1 MSTILLYNHGGCEN
15 RGCEA
20 IVRSTSAL
28 FAKRDATVLL
38 ATDQK
43 AYDRLVGLDDVK
55 YIFSSTISPMS
66 VRRLINSVAFRLGA
80 SRESELARKYS
91 LVIRAGRR
99 SICLSIGGDTYCY
112 GPQEHLYVINRR
124 LKRAGRPTVLWCC
137 SIEPDIIS
145 GELLED
151 LASYDMIVARES
163 ITEEA
168 LRSAGLPV
176 RRCCDPAFTLKTWKL
191 PLPDGWRNR
200 EEGTGTIGINVSP
213 LVLGKAKD
221 RAAAVEAFKALIR
234 HILETSDDAVALVP
248 HVTWEH
254 DNDLDALN
262 EIREPFMDESRVL
275 MLPATL
281 DAQMLKGYISRM
293 KALVTARTHASIAGY
308 SSCVPTLVIGY
319 SVKARG
325 IARDLFGSE
334 EGHLLPVQELHSAEQ
349 LIGAYDALIA
359 RGLDEREYLIHKL
372 PEYKRELDEVAYA
385 VMKLE
390 G

>member
-1 MSTILLYNHGGCEN
+1 MSRVLLYNHGGCEN

-20 IVRSTSAL
+20 IVRSTAAL
-28 FAKRDATVLL
+28 FAKREVTVLL

-55 YIFSSTISPMS
+55 RIFSSTISPMS
-66 VRRLINSVAFRLGA
+66 VSRLVNSVAFRLGA
-80 SRESELARKYS
+80 SRESEVARKYS
-91 LVIRAGRR
+91 PVIRAGRG

-112 GPQEHLYVINRR
+112 GRQEHLYVINKR

-137 SIEPDIIS
+137 SIEPDIIR
-145 GELLED
+145 GELLDD
-151 LASYDMIVARES
+151 LASYDLIVARES
-163 ITEEA
+163 ITYEA
-168 LRSAGLPV
+168 LRAAGLPV
-176 RRCCDPAFTLKTWKL
+176 MLSCDPAFTLKTWKL
-191 PLPDGWRNR
+191 PLPDGWRSDGGA
-200 EEGTGTIGINVSP
+200 GTVGINVSP
-213 LVLGKAKD
+213 LVLDRAKD
-221 RAAAVEAFKALIR
+221 RRAAVDAFIALIR

-262 EIREPFMDESRVL
+262 EIREPFMDEQRVL

-334 EGHLLPVQELHSAEQ
+334 EGHLLPVQELHAPEQ
-349 LIGAYDALIA
+349 LIGAYDAMLDRAQEERAYLIRKLPEYR
-359 RGLDEREYLIHKL
+359 RGLDEA
-372 PEYKRELDEVAYA
+372 AYA

>member
-1 MSTILLYNHGGCEN
+1 MNDDMTNDTALESTG
-15 RGCEA
+15 R
-20 IVRSTSAL
+20 
-28 FAKRDATVLL
+28 
-38 ATDQK
+38 
-43 AYDRLVGLDDVK
+43 K
-55 YIFSSTISPMS
+55 Y
-66 VRRLINSVAFRLGA
+66 RLGIA
-80 SRESELARKYS
+80 LSGGGARGFAHAGALMAIEEAGLKPDVVAGVSAGSVVAVLYAAGVRPADIPRLFSNAGMSDFTTLS
-91 LVIRAGRR
+91 LGQGGL
-99 SICLSIGGDTYCY
+99 LSAEKFKKFVMKAIGGYT
-112 GPQEHLYVINRR
+112 R
-124 LKRAGRPTVLWCC
+124 
-137 SIEPDIIS
+137 
-145 GELLED
+145 LED
-151 LASYDMIVARES
+151 LPMPVYIGVTDFDRGVATEFHRGPIGDVMLASCSIPIVFRPVN
-163 ITEEA
+163 IDGVNYVDGGV
-168 LRSAGLPV
+168 LRNHPAWIL
-176 RRCCDPAFTLKTWKL
+176 RDKCDKL
-191 PLPDGWRNR
+191 
-200 EEGTGTIGINVSP
+200 IGINVSP

-254 DNDLDALN
+254 DNDLDALS

-359 RGLDEREYLIHKL
+359 RGPDERNYLIHKL

>member
-1 MSTILLYNHGGCEN
+1 MSRILLYNHGGCEN

-20 IVRSTSAL
+20 IVRSTAAL
-28 FAKRDATVLL
+28 FAKRNVTVLL

-43 AYDRLVGLDDVK
+43 AYDQLLGLDDVK
-55 YIFSSTISPMS
+55 RVFSSTISPMS
-66 VRRLINSVAFRLGA
+66 VSRLVNSVAFRLGA
-80 SRESELARKYS
+80 SRESEVARKYS
-91 LVIRAGRR
+91 PVIRAGKN
-99 SICLSIGGDTYCY
+99 SICLSVGGDTYCY
-112 GPQEHLYVINRR
+112 GRQEHLYVINRR

-137 SIEPDIIS
+137 SIEPDLIK

-151 LASYDMIVARES
+151 LASYDLIVARES
-163 ITEEA
+163 ITFDA
-168 LRSAGLPV
+168 LQAAGLPAMLS
-176 RRCCDPAFTLKTWKL
+176 CDPAFTLMTWKL
-191 PLPDGWRNR
+191 PLPDGWRSADGA
-200 EEGTGTIGINVSP
+200 GTVGINVSP

>member
-1 MSTILLYNHGGCEN
+1 MSRILLYNHGGCEN

-20 IVRSTSAL
+20 IVRSTAAL
-28 FAKRDATVLL
+28 FAKRNVTVLL

-43 AYDRLVGLDDVK
+43 AYDQLLGLDDVK
-55 YIFSSTISPMS
+55 RVFSSTISPMS
-66 VRRLINSVAFRLGA
+66 VSRLVNSVAFRLGA
-80 SRESELARKYS
+80 SRESEVARKYS
-91 LVIRAGRR
+91 PVIHAGKN
-99 SICLSIGGDTYCY
+99 SICLSVGGDTYCY
-112 GPQEHLYVINRR
+112 GRQEHLYVINRR

-137 SIEPDIIS
+137 SIEPDIIN

-151 LASYDMIVARES
+151 LASYDLIVARES
-163 ITEEA
+163 ITFDA
-168 LRSAGLPV
+168 LQAAGLPAMLS
-176 RRCCDPAFTLKTWKL
+176 CDPAFTLMTWKL
-191 PLPDGWRNR
+191 PLPDGWRSAD
-200 EEGTGTIGINVSP
+200 GVGTIGINVSP
-213 LVLGKAKD
+213 LVLDRAKD
-221 RAAAVEAFKALIR
+221 RRAAVDAFIALIR
-234 HILETSDDAVALVP
+234 HILETSNDAVALVP

-262 EIREPFMDESRVL
+262 EIREPFVDEWRVI

-281 DAQMLKGYISRM
+281 DAQMLKGYIARM

-334 EGHLLPVQELHSAEQ
+334 EGHLLPVQELHAAEQ
-349 LIGAYDALIA
+349 LIGAYDALLA
-359 RGLDEREYLIHKL
+359 RAQEERSYLINKL
-372 PEYKRELDEVAYA
+372 PEYKRGLDEAAYA

>member
-1 MSTILLYNHGGCEN
+1 MSRILLYNHGGCEN

-20 IVRSTSAL
+20 IVRSTAAL
-28 FAKRDATVLL
+28 FAKRNVTVLL

-43 AYDRLVGLDDVK
+43 AYDQLLGLDDVK
-55 YIFSSTISPMS
+55 RVFSSTISPMS
-66 VRRLINSVAFRLGA
+66 VSRLVNSVAFRLGA
-80 SRESELARKYS
+80 SRESEVARKYS
-91 LVIRAGRR
+91 PVIRAGKN
-99 SICLSIGGDTYCY
+99 SICLSVGGDTYCY
-112 GPQEHLYVINRR
+112 GRQEHLYVINRR

-137 SIEPDIIS
+137 SIEPDLIK

-151 LASYDMIVARES
+151 LASYDLIVARES
-163 ITEEA
+163 ITFDA
-168 LRSAGLPV
+168 LQAAGLPAMLS
-176 RRCCDPAFTLKTWKL
+176 CDPAFTLMTWKL
-191 PLPDGWRNR
+191 PLPDGWRSADGA
-200 EEGTGTIGINVSP
+200 GTVGINVSP
-213 LVLGKAKD
+213 LVLDRAKD
-221 RAAAVEAFKALIR
+221 RRAAVDAFIALIR
-234 HILETSDDAVALVP
+234 HILETSNDAVALVP

-262 EIREPFMDESRVL
+262 EIREPFVDERRVI

-281 DAQMLKGYISRM
+281 DAQMLKGYIARM

-334 EGHLLPVQELHSAEQ
+334 EGHLLPVQELHAAEQ
-349 LIGAYDALIA
+349 LIGAYDALLA
-359 RGLDEREYLIHKL
+359 RAQEERSYLINKL
-372 PEYKRELDEVAYA
+372 PEYKRGLDEAAYA

>member
-1 MSTILLYNHGGCEN
+1 MSRILLYNHGGCEN

-20 IVRSTSAL
+20 IVRSTAAL
-28 FAKRDATVLL
+28 FVKREATVWL

-43 AYDRLVGLDDVK
+43 MYDRMVGLDDVK
-55 YIFSSTISPMS
+55 RIFSSTISPYS
-66 VRRLINSVAFRLGA
+66 VSRLVNSVAYRLGA
-80 SRESELARKYS
+80 SRESEVARKYS
-91 LVIRAGRR
+91 PVIRAGRY
-99 SICLSIGGDTYCY
+99 SICLSVGGDTYCY
-112 GPQEHLYVINRR
+112 GRPEHLYVINRR

-137 SIEPDIIS
+137 SIEPDIIR

-151 LASYDMIVARES
+151 LASYDLIVARES
-163 ITEEA
+163 ITYDA
-168 LRSAGLPV
+168 LRAAGLPALL
-176 RRCCDPAFTLKTWKL
+176 CCDPAFTLKTWKL
-191 PLPDGWRNR
+191 PLPSGWKN
-200 EEGTGTIGINVSP
+200 GATVGINVSP
-213 LVLGKAKD
+213 LVLDKAKD
-221 RAAAVEAFKALIR
+221 RRAAVDAFIALIR
-234 HILETSDDAVALVP
+234 HILETSDDSVALVP

-262 EIREPFMDESRVL
+262 EIREPFMDEQRVF

-281 DAQMLKGYISRM
+281 DALMLKGYIARM

-334 EGHLLPVQELHSAEQ
+334 EGHLLPVQELDSQER
-349 LIGAYDALIA
+349 LIGAYDALLSRA
-359 RGLDEREYLIHKL
+359 QEERSYLIGKL
-372 PEYKRELDEVAYA
+372 PEYKRGLDEAAYA

>member
-1 MSTILLYNHGGCEN
+1 MSRILLYNHGGCEN

-20 IVRSTSAL
+20 IVRSTAAL
-28 FAKRDATVLL
+28 FAKRNVTVLL

-43 AYDRLVGLDDVK
+43 AYDQLLGLDDVK
-55 YIFSSTISPMS
+55 RVFSSTISPMS
-66 VRRLINSVAFRLGA
+66 VSRLVNSVAFRLGA
-80 SRESELARKYS
+80 SRESEVARKYS
-91 LVIRAGRR
+91 PVIRAGKN
-99 SICLSIGGDTYCY
+99 SICLSVGGDTYCY
-112 GPQEHLYVINRR
+112 GRQEHLYVINRR

-137 SIEPDIIS
+137 SIEPDIIN

-151 LASYDMIVARES
+151 LASYDLIVARES
-163 ITEEA
+163 ITFDA
-168 LRSAGLPV
+168 LREAGLPAML
-176 RRCCDPAFTLKTWKL
+176 CCDPAFTLKTWKL
-191 PLPDGWRNR
+191 PLPDGWRSDSSA
-200 EEGTGTIGINVSP
+200 GTVGINVSP
-213 LVLGKAKD
+213 LVLDRAKD
-221 RAAAVEAFKALIR
+221 RRAAVDAFIALIR
-234 HILETSDDAVALVP
+234 HILETSNDAVALVP

-262 EIREPFMDESRVL
+262 EIREPFVDERRVI

-281 DAQMLKGYISRM
+281 DAQMLKGYIARM

-334 EGHLLPVQELHSAEQ
+334 EGHLLPVQELHAAEQ
-349 LIGAYDALIA
+349 LIGAYDALLARAQEERSYLINKLPEYR
-359 RGLDEREYLIHKL
+359 RGLDEA
-372 PEYKRELDEVAYA
+372 AYA